1 MAKRGRLRRPLP
13 LVMPLSPE
21 TKGAKATIWY
31 NNETWGGFVTE
42 APETVQRIAADRIA
56 GFDRHMTREFQYRDY
71 DLFTKRGSR
80 PNGAPLA
87 QPVRKR
93 AIPKEF

>member
-1 MAKRGRLRRPLP
+1 MIPTVL
-13 LVMPLSPE
+13 PLSPE
-21 TKGAKATIWY
+21 TRGLKGTIWY

-42 APETVQRIAADRIA
+42 APETVRQIAADRIA
-56 GFDRHMTREFQYRDY
+56 GFDRAMTREFQSRDY

-80 PNGAPLA
+80 PNGKPLG

-93 AIPKEF
+93 AVPREF